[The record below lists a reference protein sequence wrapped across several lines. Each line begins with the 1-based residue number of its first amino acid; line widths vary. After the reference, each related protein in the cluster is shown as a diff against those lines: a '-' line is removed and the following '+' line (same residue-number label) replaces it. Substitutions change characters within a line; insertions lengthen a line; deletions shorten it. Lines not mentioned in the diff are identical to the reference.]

1 MTIIDKKLQK
11 LSQNGTVRITASA
24 MNKNGLSLS
33 FYDFKGERYQLGDSN
48 FTRLLKQAEMI
59 AFKNE

>member
-1 MTIIDKKLQK
+1 MTLIDKKIQN

-24 MNKNGLSLS
+24 KNRNGLSLS
-33 FYDFKGERYQLGDSN
+33 FYDFNGKRYILGDSN
-48 FTRLLKQAEMI
+48 FSRLLKQAEMI